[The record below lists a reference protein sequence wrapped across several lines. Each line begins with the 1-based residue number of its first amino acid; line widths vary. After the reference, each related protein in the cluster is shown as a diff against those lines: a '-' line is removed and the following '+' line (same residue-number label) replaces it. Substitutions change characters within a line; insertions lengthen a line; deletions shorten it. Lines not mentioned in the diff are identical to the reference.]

1 MKGCFSEI
9 YCKTPSILYFLNL
22 FKGNSMKLSGFLV
35 FRHVSFS
42 LLFFCF
48 SLSALSPQKN
58 LITYEFSGGR
68 FGDNLLSYLH
78 AKWISYRYQIPL
90 LYKPFPYSSQ
100 LKLHDVELQYCPENY
115 PAYRKE
121 VYMRDGFCMNFF
133 QDKSLCLY
141 ICPYFPENSWEQ
153 IHSRGPSGEPW
164 YHFLV
169 DWQDVEFREI
179 VKNLISLKRQYPL
192 TVPPQDKINI
202 AIHFREGGGYDSEDV
217 IFDFMT
223 KIPPLDFYIKGLSRV
238 IKLFP
243 GKSFYC
249 HLFTDALNPQQTI
262 QIFRESLPEEVD
274 ITFGCREK
282 GNVHNKNVLE
292 DFFSLFE
299 FDVLVHPQSNFSLI
313 PSLIHDYA
321 ITYSPFSARRDGINV
336 VIDQVKLEINEGLYE
351 QLLHKP

>member
-1 MKGCFSEI
+1 
-9 YCKTPSILYFLNL
+9 
-22 FKGNSMKLSGFLV
+22 MKLSRSIV
-35 FRHVSFS
+35 FKS
-42 LLFFCF
+42 LCCVFLFFYF
-48 SLSALSPQKN
+48 PLYSLSSQKSF
-58 LITYEFSGGR
+58 ITYEFSGGR

-78 AKWISYRYQIPL
+78 AKWISYRYQIPM

-100 LKLHDVELQYCPENY
+100 LALHDLEIHYCPENY
-115 PAYRKE
+115 PAYKKE
-121 VYMRDGFCMNFF
+121 VYMRDGFSMNFF
-133 QDKSLCLY
+133 QDKSFCLY

-153 IHSRGPSGEPW
+153 IHSKGSCGEPW

-169 DWQDVEFREI
+169 DWQDLEFREI
-179 VKNLISLKRQYPL
+179 VKNLISLKRQYLL
-192 TVPPQDKINI
+192 TVPPQDKISI
-202 AIHFREGGGYDSEDV
+202 AIHFREGGGYDTEDV

-223 KIPPLDFYIKGLSRV
+223 KIPPLDFYVKGLARV

-249 HLFTDALNPQQTI
+249 HLFTDALDPQKTI
-262 QIFRESLPEEVD
+262 QILKESLPEEID

-292 DFFSLFE
+292 DFFSLFQ

-321 ITYSPFSARRDGINV
+321 ITYSPFSAKRDGANV
-336 VIDQVKLEINEGLYE
+336 IIDKVKFEINEEVYT
-351 QLLHKP
+351 QLLQ